1 MKIKA
6 KLPLYTSITV
16 LLSVAAIAAFS
27 IFSFYSRTLENIEN
41 YRYEETKKIKGQLKD
56 IVNIAYDM
64 IALSYEKRSAKAI
77 EDTYGIK
84 LSEGGN
90 ENIKMLA
97 INILNIT
104 LENLRVLRYGT
115 DGYLWINEI
124 EPPYKV
130 TMHATRPELEGKA
143 TVFYIPGTHTN
154 VYEAFADICNESG
167 EGFLE
172 YSYFKPGQN
181 EKLPKLS
188 FIKLFAPMGW
198 VIGTGVYIDD
208 IEKAV
213 QKKTGEL
220 DRQITQ
226 LIWLTI
232 FIGIVLVAVASVILY
247 YLGANITDAIGKVN
261 KQLIEMSK
269 GHPVRGLE
277 IDRQDEIGEMSSS
290 LDILISG
297 VGSYT
302 AFANEIEKGNLDAE
316 FTALS
321 TEDELGNSLLAMRLS
336 LKVAKEE
343 EEVRQTENKRRN
355 WIAEGQALISDVIKG
370 TSDDLGIIS
379 HKIISNLVRYLD
391 ATQGGL
397 YLLNDNNLKD
407 RYIEQMAV
415 FAYNRNRFHQKRIE
429 MGEGVIG
436 ASFLEKKRIYMTKVP
451 EDYMEI
457 RSGLGSVVPS
467 SLLVVPLKVEDNVI
481 GVIEIASLKILEK
494 HEIEFVEKV
503 SENISSILFT
513 SLTGRKTQEL
523 LEKFQKQAEEKAAQE
538 EEIRQNIEELQML
551 RGRLRADDPLISGRK
566 PNDGGFNAK

>member
-27 IFSFYSRTLENIEN
+27 ILSFYSRTLENIEN
-41 YRYEETKKIKGQLKD
+41 YRYEETEKIKDQLKD

-115 DGYLWINEI
+115 DGYLWINEL

-130 TMHATRPELEGKA
+130 TMHATRPELEGQA
-143 TVFYIPGTHTN
+143 TVFYIPGTEIN

-181 EKLPKLS
+181 EKLPKMS
-188 FIKLFAPMGW
+188 FIKLFEPMGW

-261 KQLIEMSK
+261 NQLIEMSK
-269 GHPVRGLE
+269 GHPVRELE

-297 VGSYT
+297 VSSYT

-321 TEDELGNSLLAMRLS
+321 SEDELGNSLLAMRHS

-343 EEVRQTENKRRN
+343 EETRQIENKRRN
-355 WIAEGQALISDVIKG
+355 WIAEGQALITDVIKG

-397 YLLNDNNLKD
+397 YLLNDNDLNDK
-407 RYIEQMAV
+407 YIEQMAV
-415 FAYNRNRFHQKRIE
+415 FAYNRNRFHQKRID

-436 ASFLEKKRIYMTKVP
+436 AAFLEKKRIYLTKVP

-457 RSGLGSVVPS
+457 RSGLGAVVPS

-481 GVIEIASLKILEK
+481 GVIEIASLKILEE
-494 HEIEFVEKV
+494 HEVEFVEKV

-551 RGRLRADDPLISGRK
+551 RGRLRADDPLMAGRN
-566 PNDGGFNAK
+566 PGSGFNAK

>member
-27 IFSFYSRTLENIEN
+27 IISFYSRTLENIEN
-41 YRYEETKKIKGQLKD
+41 YRVEETEKVKNQLKD

-84 LSEGGN
+84 LSEEGN

-115 DGYLWINEI
+115 DGYLWINDI

-130 TMHATRPELEGKA
+130 IMHATRPELEGQS
-143 TVFYIPGTHTN
+143 TVFYIEGTDIN

-188 FIKLFAPMGW
+188 FIKLFEPLGW
-198 VIGTGVYIDD
+198 VIGTGVYIDN

-220 DRQITQ
+220 DRQISQ

-232 FIGIVLVAVASVILY
+232 LIGIVLVAVASTVLY

-261 KQLIEMSK
+261 YQLIEMSK
-269 GHPVRGLE
+269 GHPVKKLE
-277 IDRQDEIGEMSSS
+277 IERVDEIGEMAKS
-290 LDILISG
+290 LDILIDG
-297 VGSYT
+297 VSSYT
-302 AFANEIEKGNLDAE
+302 AFANEIEKGNLDAQ
-316 FTALS
+316 FTPLS
-321 TEDELGNSLLAMRLS
+321 SGDELGNSLLAMRES
-336 LKVAKEE
+336 LKKARKEE
-343 EEVRQTENKRRN
+343 EIRQLENKRRN
-355 WIAEGQALISDVIKG
+355 WIAEGQALITDVIKG
-370 TSDDLGIIS
+370 TGNDLSIIS

-397 YLLNDNNLKD
+397 YLLNDSNLQDK
-407 RYIEQMAV
+407 YIEQMAV
-415 FAYNRNRFHQKRIE
+415 FAYNRNRFHKKRIE
-429 MGEGVIG
+429 LGEGVIG
-436 ASFLEKKRIYMTKVP
+436 AAFLEKKSIYMTKLP

-457 RSGLGSVVPS
+457 RSGLGAVTPR
-467 SLLVVPLKVEDNVI
+467 SLLVVPLKVENNVI
-481 GVIEIASLKILEK
+481 GVIEIASLKELEE

-503 SENISSILFT
+503 SENISSIMFT

-523 LEKFQKQAEEKAAQE
+523 LEKFQRQAEEKAAQE
-538 EEIRQNIEELQML
+538 EEIRQNIEELEIL
-551 RGRLRADDPLISGRK
+551 RGRLHAEDPVLKNK
-566 PNDGGFNAK
+566 P

>member
-27 IFSFYSRTLENIEN
+27 IISFYSRTLENIEN
-41 YRYEETKKIKGQLKD
+41 YRIEETEKVKSQLKD

-84 LSEGGN
+84 LSESGN

-115 DGYLWINEI
+115 DGYLWINDI

-130 TMHATRPELEGKA
+130 IMHATRPELEGQS
-143 TVFYIPGTHTN
+143 TVFYIEGTDIN

-181 EKLPKLS
+181 EKLPKMS
-188 FIKLFAPMGW
+188 FIKLFEPLGW
-198 VIGTGVYIDD
+198 VIGTGVYIDN

-213 QKKTGEL
+213 QKKTGAL
-220 DRQITQ
+220 NRQITQ

-232 FIGIVLVAVASVILY
+232 FIGIVLVALASTVLY

-261 KQLIEMSK
+261 YQLIEMSK
-269 GHPVRGLE
+269 GHPVKKLE
-277 IDRQDEIGEMSSS
+277 IDRVDEIGEMSKS
-290 LDILISG
+290 LDILIDG
-297 VGSYT
+297 VSSYT

-316 FTALS
+316 FKPLS
-321 TEDELGNSLLAMRLS
+321 PEDELGNSLLAMRES
-336 LKVAKEE
+336 LKKARQEE
-343 EEVRQTENKRRN
+343 EIRQLENKRRN
-355 WIAEGQALISDVIKG
+355 WIAEGQALITDVIKG
-370 TSDDLGIIS
+370 TGEDLSIIS

-391 ATQGGL
+391 ATQGGI
-397 YLLNDNNLKD
+397 YLLNDSNLNDK
-407 RYIEQMAV
+407 YIEQMAV
-415 FAYNRNRFHQKRIE
+415 FAYNRNRFHKKRIE
-429 MGEGVIG
+429 LGEGVIG
-436 ASFLEKKRIYMTKVP
+436 AAFLEKKSIYMTKLP

-457 RSGLGSVVPS
+457 RSGLGAVTPR

-503 SENISSILFT
+503 SENISSIMFT

-523 LEKFQKQAEEKAAQE
+523 LEKFQRQAEEKAAQE
-538 EEIRQNIEELQML
+538 EEIRQNIEELEML
-551 RGRLRADDPLISGRK
+551 RGRLQADDPVLKNR
-566 PNDGGFNAK
+566 

>member
-27 IFSFYSRTLENIEN
+27 IISFYSRTLENIEN
-41 YRYEETKKIKGQLKD
+41 YRIEETEKVKSQLKD

-84 LSEGGN
+84 LSESGN

-115 DGYLWINEI
+115 DGYLWINDI

-130 TMHATRPELEGKA
+130 IMHATRPELEGQS
-143 TVFYIPGTHTN
+143 TVFYIEGTDIN

-181 EKLPKLS
+181 EKLPKMS
-188 FIKLFAPMGW
+188 FIKLFEPLGW
-198 VIGTGVYIDD
+198 VIGTGVYIDN

-213 QKKTGEL
+213 QKKTGAL
-220 DRQITQ
+220 NRQITQ

-232 FIGIVLVAVASVILY
+232 FIGIVLVALASTVLY

-261 KQLIEMSK
+261 YQLIEMSK
-269 GHPVRGLE
+269 GHPVKKLE
-277 IDRQDEIGEMSSS
+277 IDRVDEIGEMSKS
-290 LDILISG
+290 LDILIDG
-297 VGSYT
+297 VSSYT

-316 FTALS
+316 FKPLS
-321 TEDELGNSLLAMRLS
+321 PEDELGNSLLAMRES
-336 LKVAKEE
+336 LKKARQE
-343 EEVRQTENKRRN
+343 EEVRQLENKRRN
-355 WIAEGQALISDVIKG
+355 WIAEGQALITDVIKG
-370 TSDDLGIIS
+370 TGEDLSIIS

-391 ATQGGL
+391 ATQGGI
-397 YLLNDNNLKD
+397 YLLNDSNLNDK
-407 RYIEQMAV
+407 YIEQMAV
-415 FAYNRNRFHQKRIE
+415 FAYNRNRFHKKRIE
-429 MGEGVIG
+429 LGEGVIG
-436 ASFLEKKRIYMTKVP
+436 AAFLEKKSIYMTKLP

-457 RSGLGSVVPS
+457 RSGLGAVTPR
-467 SLLVVPLKVEDNVI
+467 SLLVVPLKVEENVI
-481 GVIEIASLKILEK
+481 GVIEIASLKVLEK

-503 SENISSILFT
+503 SENISSIMFT

-523 LEKFQKQAEEKAAQE
+523 LEKFQRQAEEKAAQE
-538 EEIRQNIEELQML
+538 EEIRQNIEELEML
-551 RGRLRADDPLISGRK
+551 RGRLHADDPVLKNR
-566 PNDGGFNAK
+566 

>member
-27 IFSFYSRTLENIEN
+27 IISFYSRTLENIEN
-41 YRYEETKKIKGQLKD
+41 YRIEETEKDKSQHKD

-84 LSEGGN
+84 LSEAGN

-115 DGYLWINEI
+115 DGYLWINDI

-130 TMHATRPELEGKA
+130 VMHATRPELEGQS
-143 TVFYIPGTHTN
+143 TVFYIEGTDIN

-181 EKLPKLS
+181 EKLPKMS
-188 FIKLFAPMGW
+188 FIKLFEPLGW
-198 VIGTGVYIDD
+198 VIGTGVYIDN

-220 DRQITQ
+220 DRQISQ

-232 FIGIVLVAVASVILY
+232 IIGIILVAVASTILY

-261 KQLIEMSK
+261 HQLIEMSK
-269 GHPVRGLE
+269 GHPVKKLE
-277 IDRQDEIGEMSSS
+277 IDREDEIGEMSKS
-290 LDILISG
+290 LDILIDG

-316 FTALS
+316 FKPLS
-321 TEDELGNSLLAMRLS
+321 PEDELGNSLLAMRES
-336 LKVAKEE
+336 LKKARHEE
-343 EEVRQTENKRRN
+343 EIRQLENKRRN
-355 WIAEGQALISDVIKG
+355 WIAEGQALITDVIKG
-370 TSDDLGIIS
+370 TSDDLSIIS

-397 YLLNDNNLKD
+397 YLLNDSNLKD
-407 RYIEQMAV
+407 KYIEQMAV
-415 FAYNRNRFHQKRIE
+415 FAYNRNRFHKKRIE
-429 MGEGVIG
+429 LGEGVIG
-436 ASFLEKKRIYMTKVP
+436 AAFLEKKSIYMTKLP

-457 RSGLGSVVPS
+457 RSGLGAVTPR

-481 GVIEIASLKILEK
+481 GVIEIASLKVLEK
-494 HEIEFVEKV
+494 HEVEFVEKV
-503 SENISSILFT
+503 SENISSIMFT
-513 SLTGRKTQEL
+513 SLTSRKTQEL
-523 LEKFQKQAEEKAAQE
+523 LEKFQRQAEEKAAQE
-538 EEIRQNIEELQML
+538 EEIRQNIEELEML
-551 RGRLRADDPLISGRK
+551 RGRLHADDPVLK
-566 PNDGGFNAK
+566 NKN

>member
-27 IFSFYSRTLENIEN
+27 IISFYSRTLENIEN
-41 YRYEETKKIKGQLKD
+41 YRIEETEKVKNQLKD

-84 LSEGGN
+84 LSESGN

-115 DGYLWINEI
+115 DGYLWINDI

-130 TMHATRPELEGKA
+130 IMHATRPELEGQS
-143 TVFYIPGTHTN
+143 TVFYIEGTDIN

-181 EKLPKLS
+181 EKLPKMS
-188 FIKLFAPMGW
+188 FIKLFEPLGW
-198 VIGTGVYIDD
+198 VIGTGVYIDN

-220 DRQITQ
+220 DRQISQ

-232 FIGIVLVAVASVILY
+232 IIGIVLVAVASTVLY
-247 YLGANITDAIGKVN
+247 YLGANITDAIGQVN
-261 KQLIEMSK
+261 HQLIEMSK
-269 GHPVRGLE
+269 GHPVKKLE
-277 IDRQDEIGEMSSS
+277 IERVDEIGEMAES
-290 LDILISG
+290 LDILIDG
-297 VGSYT
+297 VSSYT

-316 FTALS
+316 FKPLS
-321 TEDELGNSLLAMRLS
+321 PEDELGNSLLAMRES
-336 LKVAKEE
+336 LKKARQEE
-343 EEVRQTENKRRN
+343 EIRQLENKRRN
-355 WIAEGQALISDVIKG
+355 WIAEGQALITDVIKG
-370 TSDDLGIIS
+370 TSDDLSIIS

-397 YLLNDNNLKD
+397 YLLNDSNLKD
-407 RYIEQMAV
+407 KYIEQLAV
-415 FAYNRNRFHQKRIE
+415 FAYNRNRFHKKRIE
-429 MGEGVIG
+429 LGEGVIG
-436 ASFLEKKRIYMTKVP
+436 AAFLEKKSIYMTKLP

-457 RSGLGSVVPS
+457 RSGLGAVTPR

-481 GVIEIASLKILEK
+481 GVIEIASLKVLEP

-503 SENISSILFT
+503 SENISSIMFT
-513 SLTGRKTQEL
+513 SLTSRKTQEL
-523 LEKFQKQAEEKAAQE
+523 LEKFQRQAEEKAAQE
-538 EEIRQNIEELQML
+538 EEIRQNIEELEIL
-551 RGRLRADDPLISGRK
+551 RGRLHSEDPVLK
-566 PNDGGFNAK
+566 NKH

>member
-27 IFSFYSRTLENIEN
+27 IISFYSRTLENIEN
-41 YRYEETKKIKGQLKD
+41 YRIEETEKVKSQLKD

-84 LSEGGN
+84 LSEEGN

-115 DGYLWINEI
+115 DGYLWINDI

-130 TMHATRPELEGKA
+130 IMHATRPELEGQS
-143 TVFYIPGTHTN
+143 TVFYIEGTDIN

-181 EKLPKLS
+181 EKLPKMS
-188 FIKLFAPMGW
+188 FIKLFEPLGW
-198 VIGTGVYIDD
+198 VIGTGVYIDN

-213 QKKTGEL
+213 QKKTGAL
-220 DRQITQ
+220 NRQITQ

-232 FIGIVLVAVASVILY
+232 FIGIVLVAVASTVLY

-261 KQLIEMSK
+261 YQLIEMSK
-269 GHPVRGLE
+269 GHPVKKLE
-277 IDRQDEIGEMSSS
+277 IDRVDEIGEMSKS
-290 LDILISG
+290 LDILIDG
-297 VGSYT
+297 VSSYT

-316 FTALS
+316 FKPLS
-321 TEDELGNSLLAMRLS
+321 PEDELGNSLLAMRES
-336 LKVAKEE
+336 LKKARQE
-343 EEVRQTENKRRN
+343 EEVRQLENKRRN
-355 WIAEGQALISDVIKG
+355 WIAEGQALITDVIKG
-370 TSDDLGIIS
+370 TGEDLSIIS

-391 ATQGGL
+391 ATQGGI
-397 YLLNDNNLKD
+397 YLLNDSNLNDK
-407 RYIEQMAV
+407 YIEQMAV
-415 FAYNRNRFHQKRIE
+415 FAYNRNRFHKKRIE
-429 MGEGVIG
+429 LGEGVIG
-436 ASFLEKKRIYMTKVP
+436 AAFLEKKSIYMTKLP

-457 RSGLGSVVPS
+457 RSGLGAVTPR
-467 SLLVVPLKVEDNVI
+467 SLLVVPLKVEENVI
-481 GVIEIASLKILEK
+481 GVIEIASLKVLEK

-503 SENISSILFT
+503 SENISSIMFT

-523 LEKFQKQAEEKAAQE
+523 LEKFQRQAEEKAAQE
-538 EEIRQNIEELQML
+538 EEIRQNIEELEML
-551 RGRLRADDPLISGRK
+551 RGRLHADDPVLKNR
-566 PNDGGFNAK
+566 N

>member
-1 MKIKA
+1 
-6 KLPLYTSITV
+6 
-16 LLSVAAIAAFS
+16 
-27 IFSFYSRTLENIEN
+27 
-41 YRYEETKKIKGQLKD
+41 
-56 IVNIAYDM
+56 M

-84 LSEGGN
+84 LSESGN

-115 DGYLWINEI
+115 DGYLWINDI

-130 TMHATRPELEGKA
+130 IMHATRPELEGQS
-143 TVFYIPGTHTN
+143 TVFYIEGTDIN

-181 EKLPKLS
+181 EKLPKMS
-188 FIKLFAPMGW
+188 FIKLFEPLGW
-198 VIGTGVYIDD
+198 VIGTGVYIDN

-213 QKKTGEL
+213 QKKTGAL
-220 DRQITQ
+220 NRQITQ

-232 FIGIVLVAVASVILY
+232 FIGIVLVALASTVLY

-261 KQLIEMSK
+261 YQLIEMSK
-269 GHPVRGLE
+269 GHPVKKLE
-277 IDRQDEIGEMSSS
+277 IDRVDEIGEMSKS
-290 LDILISG
+290 LDILIDG
-297 VGSYT
+297 VSSYT

-316 FTALS
+316 FKPLS
-321 TEDELGNSLLAMRLS
+321 PEDELGNSLLAMRES
-336 LKVAKEE
+336 LKKARQEE
-343 EEVRQTENKRRN
+343 EIRQLENKRRN
-355 WIAEGQALISDVIKG
+355 WIAEGQALITDVIKG
-370 TSDDLGIIS
+370 TGEDLSIIS

-391 ATQGGL
+391 ATQGGI
-397 YLLNDNNLKD
+397 YLLNDSNLNDK
-407 RYIEQMAV
+407 YIEQMAV
-415 FAYNRNRFHQKRIE
+415 FAYNRNRFHKKRIE
-429 MGEGVIG
+429 LGEGVIG
-436 ASFLEKKRIYMTKVP
+436 AAFLEKKSIYMTKLP

-457 RSGLGSVVPS
+457 RSGLGAVTPR

-503 SENISSILFT
+503 SENISSIMFT

-523 LEKFQKQAEEKAAQE
+523 LEKFQRQAEEKAAQE
-538 EEIRQNIEELQML
+538 EEIRQNIEELEML
-551 RGRLRADDPLISGRK
+551 RGRLQADDPVLKNR
-566 PNDGGFNAK
+566 